1 MEELISVIIPVYN
14 VENYIEKCIYSVINQ
29 SYKNLEI
36 ILVDDGSTDKS
47 GVLCDKYEK
56 IDKRIKVIHKENGG
70 LSSARNMGLDCAN
83 GEYIMFLDSDDFV
96 ETTILQELYSLC
108 YKNNVEISICNY
120 KYINNDKEEAND
132 KEENAEYIYDNIEK
146 FHKMFF
152 EGKFFW
158 MAWGK
163 LYKRRVFNNFRFKE
177 NQIYEDFYLIP
188 RIILNTSKVAY
199 TTKSLYYYTIREES
213 IMGKSKYKINKDL
226 IYIINE
232 NVDYFKKQCKIN
244 EQKKVCILGII
255 LHGFQKRCVI
265 QLKDEK
271 VNQEFIKAYRK
282 IYKKYILYILFNR
295 KLSLKLRLKMCLYSF
310 C

>member
-199 TTKSLYYYTIREES
+199 TTKSPDLRTV
-213 IMGKSKYKINKDL
+213 IMNI
-226 IYIINE
+226 IEYIP
-232 NVDYFKKQCKIN
+232 
-244 EQKKVCILGII
+244 
-255 LHGFQKRCVI
+255 
-265 QLKDEK
+265 
-271 VNQEFIKAYRK
+271 
-282 IYKKYILYILFNR
+282 
-295 KLSLKLRLKMCLYSF
+295 
-310 C
+310 